1 MNDTLIAIA
10 TIFSQLSLLAFGGGN
25 TILPE
30 MQRQVVDVHHWM
42 SAHEFTA
49 LFALAEAAPGPNMMI
64 VSLVGWHVAG
74 WSGMRSRRL
83 RSSGRRRSSPCSR
96 CMRGSA
102 FATGPAPLRAAGD
115 DAGHRRNRRGQRGAD
130 LRGIEPH
137 RDPVGHHGRVRGARV
152 AHAHPSVVAARG
164 RRADRKPRAS
174 GNDRRTLTARAPYWR
189 ESSREARWIST
200 APAAIS
206 LSPRC

>member
-49 LFALAEAAPGPNMMI
+49 LFALAQAAPGPNMMI

-74 WSGMRSRRL
+74 WSGLLVASL
-83 RSSGRRRSSPCSR
+83 AKFGPSSASNSVESLPVVHA
-96 CMRGSA
+96 SA
-102 FATGPAPLRAAGD
+102 
-115 DAGHRRNRRGQRGAD
+115 
-130 LRGIEPH
+130 
-137 RDPVGHHGRVRGARV
+137 
-152 AHAHPSVVAARG
+152 SVAA
-164 RRADRKPRAS
+164 A
-174 GNDRRTLTARAPYWR
+174 
-189 ESSREARWIST
+189 IV
-200 APAAIS
+200 APADT
-206 LSPRC
+206 